1 MALRRDPSLSSGDT
15 DFQAMSEINVTPL
28 VDVMLVL
35 LTIFMVTA
43 PFMLQS
49 VKVKLPETSPVAAL
63 KPAQAVVVTVEAD
76 GRTSLGRDP
85 IELPQLEARLK
96 GEIEQSPDL
105 VVQLRA
111 DTGVSY
117 GRITEVMAA
126 ASRAGVVKLTFVTA
140 SVPGKTGKTR
150 SAPQVGK

>member
-1 MALRRDPSLSSGDT
+1 MALRRDPYLSSGDAEL
-15 DFQAMSEINVTPL
+15 QAMSEINVTPL

-43 PFMLQS
+43 PFILQS
-49 VKVKLPETSPVAAL
+49 VKVKLPETAPVAAL
-63 KPAQAVVVTVEAD
+63 KPAPATVITVEAD
-76 GRTSLGRDP
+76 GRVSLGKDP
-85 IELPQLEARLK
+85 VDLSTLEARLK
-96 GEIEQSPDL
+96 GDLEKSSEL

-111 DTGVSY
+111 DTGVPY

-140 SVPGKTGKTR
+140 SAPGKPGFPVVR
-150 SAPQVGK
+150 R

>member
-1 MALRRDPSLSSGDT
+1 MALRANSRLNSGET
-15 DFQAMSEINVTPL
+15 DFQTMSEINVTPL

-63 KPAQAVVVTVEAD
+63 NPAQALVVSVQPD
-76 GRTSLGRDP
+76 GSAFLGRDA
-85 IELPQLEARLK
+85 IALPELEARLK
-96 GEIEQSPDL
+96 AELARTVEL
-105 VVQLRA
+105 TVQLRA
-111 DTGVSY
+111 DSGVPY

-126 ASRAGVVKLTFVTA
+126 ISRSGVAKLSFVTA
-140 SVPGKTGKTR
+140 ATPQRQAGK
-150 SAPQVGK
+150 